1 VTKKRRENVRGKV
14 LSYTDYSKSD
24 KEDEPL
30 LLLLL
35 DGLLLPGTTAAAAA
49 ATVAAAAAAVYAEE
63 GDARAE
69 PIRGEDAEIR
79 GMTMALNL
87 GDAADG

>member
-1 VTKKRRENVRGKV
+1 MTKKRRENVRGKV

-24 KEDEPL
+24 KKDEPL

-35 DGLLLPGTTAAAAA
+35 DGLLLPGTTA